1 MEELKI
7 ITFTMKSGRILQG
20 IVDIK
25 GEKFEEYIK
34 KNSELFDTKFVGF
47 VNARNRKSYII
58 INTKEIES
66 FEVLG

>member
-1 MEELKI
+1 MEEKKI

-20 IVDIK
+20 IVDTK
-25 GEKFEEYIK
+25 GEKIEEYIK
-34 KNSELFDTKFVGF
+34 KNSELFYTKFVGF